1 MIAGF
6 SIVFMRFRQQ
16 GVIKK
21 VRINTETPK
30 FKIRLQDT
38 TLSHYINIIIRDGTQ
53 EKRGDE

>member
-21 VRINTETPK
+21 MRFNTETPK
-30 FKIRLQDT
+30 FKIRL
-38 TLSHYINIIIRDGTQ
+38 
-53 EKRGDE
+53 

>member
-21 VRINTETPK
+21 ISYQYWNAKV
-30 FKIRLQDT
+30 
-38 TLSHYINIIIRDGTQ
+38 
-53 EKRGDE
+53 